1 MNFKDLNIID
11 PILKAI
17 ESQGYK
23 NPSPIQE
30 QAIPVLLAGKDV
42 LGSAQTGT
50 GKTAAFAIP
59 IIQGLTANR
68 DHNPKRVIKAL
79 IMAPTRELA
88 EQIKESFR
96 TYGKNLAIKAD
107 AIYGGVSQRTQE
119 VFLSRGIDVL
129 IATPGRLWDLI
140 QQRKVNLGNVKY
152 LVLDEADGMLDMGFI
167 EVVNKIVAKIPESR
181 QTMLFSATIPNEI
194 LKLANALLTD
204 PVRIALNPEK
214 STAEKV
220 EQTVYFI
227 DRKNKTSLLIDL
239 LVDKKIKN
247 ALVFTRTKHGAD
259 KLEKE
264 LLLAGFRVGA
274 IHGNKSQAKRNR
286 VLADFKSGR
295 IQALIA
301 TDVAARGIDISKL
314 SHVVNYELPETAEA
328 YIHRMGRTGRAGLS
342 GEAFSF
348 STQDEVYLLRMIEK
362 HIKQSIKPNL
372 DHKYAI
378 SITNNGLRNPYKP
391 NRGGGRSQGGSF
403 GDRPRGPRRF
413 DDKRPRDY
421 SRSDR
426 KPYDNSKPRV
436 EGYKDRP
443 RSSDVKTATDKPF
456 VAREPRREG
465 YRDFKGGSNS
475 APTRNFADKAP
486 RTEGYAGKS
495 FSGSR
500 PTRSYNDK
508 APRSE
513 GYAGKSFSGSRPT
526 RSYNDKAPRTEG
538 YRDFKNKNSESS
550 GGERSFKPR
559 SEGYAGKGPGGSRP
573 TRSFG
578 DKPVRRDGD
587 APRSEGYNKF
597 KKPYP
602 SKTEGS
608 KFGGY
613 KGKDRSDS
621 RGKPSRD
628 GNKFYGNKA
637 KSSNY

>member
-23 NPSPIQE
+23 TPTPVQE

-119 VFLSRGIDVL
+119 VFLGRGIDVL

-167 EVVNKIVAKIPESR
+167 EVVTKIVAKIPESR

-220 EQTVYFI
+220 NQTVYFI
-227 DRKNKTSLLIDL
+227 DKRNKTSLLIDL

-264 LLLAGFRVGA
+264 LLLAGFKVGA

-348 STQDEVYLLRMIEK
+348 CTQEELYLLRMIEK
-362 HIKQSIKPNL
+362 HIKQSIKSNVE
-372 DHKYAI
+372 HKYAI
-378 SITNNGLRNPYKP
+378 SVNNNDLRNPYKP
-391 NRGGGRSQGGSF
+391 NRGGGRSQSRRF
-403 GDRPRGPRRF
+403 DDKSRGPRRF
-413 DDKRPRDY
+413 DDKRSRDY

-426 KPYDNSKPRV
+426 KPFDSSRPRT
-436 EGYKDRP
+436 EGYKDYKDRP
-443 RSSDVKTATDKPF
+443 RSSDVKTASDKPF

-486 RTEGYAGKS
+486 R
-495 FSGSR
+495 
-500 PTRSYNDK
+500 
-508 APRSE
+508 SE
-513 GYAGKSFSGSRPT
+513 GYAGKSFSGSRPA
-526 RSYNDKAPRTEG
+526 RSYNDKAPRSDG
-538 YRDFKNKNSESS
+538 YRDFRNKNSEPAT
-550 GGERSFKPR
+550 GERSFKPR

-573 TRSFG
+573 ARSFG

-613 KGKDRSDS
+613 KGKDRSEGRS
-621 RGKPSRD
+621 KPSRD

>member
-1 MNFKDLNIID
+1 MITFKDLQIID

-59 IIQGLTANR
+59 IIQGLNAQR

-140 QQRKVNLGNVKY
+140 QQRKVHLNNVKY

-167 EVVNKIVAKIPESR
+167 EVVNKIVAKIPQER

-220 EQTVYFI
+220 DQTVYFI
-227 DRKNKTSLLIDL
+227 DKRNKTSLLIDL

-264 LLLAGFRVGA
+264 LQLAGFRVGA

-286 VLADFKSGR
+286 VLSDFKTGR

-314 SHVVNYELPETAEA
+314 SHVINYELPETAET
-328 YIHRMGRTGRAGLS
+328 YIHRMGRTGRAGLT

-348 STQDEVYLLRMIEK
+348 CTQEELYLLRMIEK
-362 HIKQSIKPNL
+362 HIKQQVKINTEHKFSI
-372 DHKYAI
+372 AV
-378 SITNNGLRNPYKP
+378 NNNDLRNPYKP
-391 NRGGGRSQGGSF
+391 NRGGGRGPSRRF
-403 GDRPRGPRRF
+403 DDKARGPRRF

-426 KPYDNSKPRV
+426 KPFDSAKPRS
-436 EGYKDRP
+436 EGFKDRP
-443 RSSDVKTATDKPF
+443 RSADATVTKPY
-456 VAREPRREG
+456 ATIATR
-465 YRDFKGGSNS
+465 RDFKDKTDRPQRSYSDKAPSRDGYRGFKAKTEGGEK
-475 APTRNFADKAP
+475 PFADKGP
-486 RTEGYAGKS
+486 RKEGYS
-495 FSGSR
+495 
-500 PTRSYNDK
+500 
-508 APRSE
+508 
-513 GYAGKSFSGSRPT
+513 
-526 RSYNDKAPRTEG
+526 
-538 YRDFKNKNSESS
+538 
-550 GGERSFKPR
+550 
-559 SEGYAGKGPGGSRP
+559 
-573 TRSFG
+573 
-578 DKPVRRDGD
+578 
-587 APRSEGYNKF
+587 KF
-597 KKPYP
+597 KKPYSAKSSE
-602 SKTEGS
+602 SKAS
-608 KFGGY
+608 GY
-613 KGKDRSDS
+613 KSSYKSDGKSKSFKDN
-621 RGKPSRD
+621 K
-628 GNKFYGNKA
+628 KFYGNKTR
-637 KSSNY
+637 SSNY

>member
-1 MNFKDLNIID
+1 
-11 PILKAI
+11 
-17 ESQGYK
+17 
-23 NPSPIQE
+23 
-30 QAIPVLLAGKDV
+30 LAGKDV

-59 IIQGLTANR
+59 IIQGLTAQR

-167 EVVNKIVAKIPESR
+167 EVVTKIVAKIPESR

-220 EQTVYFI
+220 NQTVYFI
-227 DRKNKTSLLIDL
+227 DKRNKTSLLIDL

-348 STQDEVYLLRMIEK
+348 CTQDELYLLRMIEK
-362 HIKQSIKPNL
+362 HIKQSIKSNVE
-372 DHKYAI
+372 HKYAI
-378 SITNNGLRNPYKP
+378 SVNNNDLRNPYKP
-391 NRGGGRSQGGSF
+391 NRGGGRSQSRRF
-403 GDRPRGPRRF
+403 DDKSRGPRRF

-426 KPYDNSKPRV
+426 KPFDSSRPRT
-436 EGYKDRP
+436 EGYKDYKDRP
-443 RSSDVKTATDKPF
+443 RSSDVKTASDKPF
-456 VAREPRREG
+456 VNKEPRREG

-475 APTRNFADKAP
+475 APTRNFA
-486 RTEGYAGKS
+486 
-495 FSGSR
+495 
-500 PTRSYNDK
+500 DK

-526 RSYNDKAPRTEG
+526 RSYNDKAPRSDG
-538 YRDFKNKNSESS
+538 YRDFRNKNSEPVT
-550 GGERSFKPR
+550 GERSFKPR
-559 SEGYAGKGPGGSRP
+559 AEGYAGKGPGGSRP
-573 TRSFG
+573 ARSFG

-613 KGKDRSDS
+613 KGKDRSES
-621 RGKPSRD
+621 RSKPSRD
-628 GNKFYGNKA
+628 GNKFYGNKD

>member
-23 NPSPIQE
+23 NPTPVQE

-59 IIQGLTANR
+59 IIQGLTAQR

-167 EVVNKIVAKIPESR
+167 EVVTKIVAKIPESR

-220 EQTVYFI
+220 NQTVYFI
-227 DRKNKTSLLIDL
+227 DKRNKTSLLIDL

-264 LLLAGFRVGA
+264 LLLAGFKVGA

-348 STQDEVYLLRMIEK
+348 CTQEELYLLRMIEK
-362 HIKQSIKPNL
+362 HIKQSIKSNVE
-372 DHKYAI
+372 HKYAI
-378 SITNNGLRNPYKP
+378 SVNNNDLRNPYKP
-391 NRGGGRSQGGSF
+391 NRGGGRSQSRRF
-403 GDRPRGPRRF
+403 DDKSRGPRRF

-426 KPYDNSKPRV
+426 KPFDSSRPRA
-436 EGYKDRP
+436 EGYKDYKDRP

-465 YRDFKGGSNS
+465 YRDYKGGSNS

-500 PTRSYNDK
+500 PARSFNDK
-508 APRSE
+508 APR
-513 GYAGKSFSGSRPT
+513 P
-526 RSYNDKAPRTEG
+526 DG
-538 YRDFKNKNSESS
+538 YRDFRNKTSEPAT
-550 GGERSFKPR
+550 GERSFKPR

-573 TRSFG
+573 ARSFG
-578 DKPVRRDGD
+578 DKPVRREGD

-613 KGKDRSDS
+613 KGKDRSEGRS
-621 RGKPSRD
+621 KPSRD

>member
-23 NPSPIQE
+23 HPSPIQE
-30 QAIPVLLAGKDV
+30 QAIPVLLSGKDV

-59 IIQGLTANR
+59 IIQGLNAQR

-96 TYGKNLAIKAD
+96 TYGKNLSIKAD

-119 VFLSRGIDVL
+119 VFLNRGIDVL

-140 QQRKVNLGNVKY
+140 QQRKVNLSNVKY

-167 EVVNKIVAKIPESR
+167 EVVNKIVAKIPETR

-220 EQTVYFI
+220 DQTVYFI
-227 DRKNKTSLLIDL
+227 DKRNKTSLLIDL

-286 VLADFKSGR
+286 VLSDFKSGR

-314 SHVVNYELPETAEA
+314 SHVINYELPETAET
-328 YIHRMGRTGRAGLS
+328 YIHRMGRTGRAGLA

-348 STQDEVYLLRMIEK
+348 CTQEELYLLRMIEK
-362 HIKQSIKPNL
+362 HIKQQVKINTE
-372 DHKYAI
+372 HKYAI
-378 SITNNGLRNPYKP
+378 AVNNNDLRNPYKP
-391 NRGGGRSQGGSF
+391 NRGGGRSQGRRFDDKS
-403 GDRPRGPRRF
+403 RGPRRF

-426 KPYDNSKPRV
+426 KPMDAPKSPAS
-436 EGYKDRP
+436 GYKDRP
-443 RSSDVKTATDKPF
+443 ASADAKTTDRPYQSRQPRRFDDNRQRDYSRSDRKPSDASKPRFQGYNDRPRSSEIKTSDRSSESAPRKEGYRDSRGSRPSRGYGDKPSQ
-456 VAREPRREG
+456 REGYQGKGPGGSKPTRSFGERAPKRDG
-465 YRDFKGGSNS
+465 YRDFK
-475 APTRNFADKAP
+475 D
-486 RTEGYAGKS
+486 
-495 FSGSR
+495 
-500 PTRSYNDK
+500 
-508 APRSE
+508 
-513 GYAGKSFSGSRPT
+513 
-526 RSYNDKAPRTEG
+526 
-538 YRDFKNKNSESS
+538 KNSENP
-550 GGERSFKPR
+550 RSDKPYSAKPR
-559 SEGYAGKGPGGSRP
+559 SEGYKK
-573 TRSFG
+573 F
-578 DKPVRRDGD
+578 DKPYKAKSDG
-587 APRSEGYNKF
+587 F
-597 KKPYP
+597 K
-602 SKTEGS
+602 S
-608 KFGGY
+608 GGFKSDEKY
-613 KGKDRSDS
+613 DRKN
-621 RGKPSRD
+621 KPSRD
-628 GNKFYGNKA
+628 GKKFYGNKS
-637 KSSNY
+637 KSNNY

>member
-23 NPSPIQE
+23 TPTPVQE

-59 IIQGLTANR
+59 IIQGLTAQR

-167 EVVNKIVAKIPESR
+167 EVVTKIVAKIPESR

-220 EQTVYFI
+220 NQTVYFI
-227 DRKNKTSLLIDL
+227 DKRNKTSLLIDL

-264 LLLAGFRVGA
+264 LLLAGFKVGA

-348 STQDEVYLLRMIEK
+348 CTQDELYLLRMIEK
-362 HIKQSIKPNL
+362 HIKQSIKSNVE
-372 DHKYAI
+372 HKYAI
-378 SITNNGLRNPYKP
+378 SVNNNDLRNPYKP
-391 NRGGGRSQGGSF
+391 NRGGGRSQSRRF
-403 GDRPRGPRRF
+403 DDKSRGPRRF

-426 KPYDNSKPRV
+426 KPFDSSRPKN
-436 EGYKDRP
+436 EGYKDYKDRP

-465 YRDFKGGSNS
+465 YRDYKGGSNS

-500 PTRSYNDK
+500 PARSYNDK
-508 APRSE
+508 APRS
-513 GYAGKSFSGSRPT
+513 
-526 RSYNDKAPRTEG
+526 DG
-538 YRDFKNKNSESS
+538 YRDFRNKTSEPAT
-550 GGERSFKPR
+550 GERLFKPR

-573 TRSFG
+573 ARSFG
-578 DKPVRRDGD
+578 DKPVRREGD

-613 KGKDRSDS
+613 KGKDRSEGRS
-621 RGKPSRD
+621 KPSRD

>member
-23 NPSPIQE
+23 TPTPVQE

-59 IIQGLTANR
+59 IIQGLTAQR

-167 EVVNKIVAKIPESR
+167 EVVTKIVAKIPETR

-227 DRKNKTSLLIDL
+227 DKRNKTSLLIDL

-264 LLLAGFRVGA
+264 LLLAGFKVGA

-348 STQDEVYLLRMIEK
+348 CTQEELYLLRMIEK
-362 HIKQSIKPNL
+362 HIKQSIKSNVE
-372 DHKYAI
+372 HKYAI
-378 SITNNGLRNPYKP
+378 AVNNNDLRNPYKP
-391 NRGGGRSQGGSF
+391 NRGGGRSQSRRF
-403 GDRPRGPRRF
+403 DDKPRGPRRF

-426 KPYDNSKPRV
+426 KPFDSSKPRA
-436 EGYKDRP
+436 EGYKDYKDRP

-475 APTRNFADKAP
+475 APTRNF
-486 RTEGYAGKS
+486 S
-495 FSGSR
+495 
-500 PTRSYNDK
+500 DK

-513 GYAGKSFSGSRPT
+513 GYAGKSFSGSRPD
-526 RSYNDKAPRTEG
+526 RSFNDKAPRSDG
-538 YRDFKNKNSESS
+538 YRDFRNKNSEPST
-550 GGERSFKPR
+550 GERSFKPR

-573 TRSFG
+573 ARSFG

-613 KGKDRSDS
+613 KGNERSDNRS
-621 RGKPSRD
+621 KPSRD
-628 GNKFYGNKA
+628 GNKFYGNKN

>member
-23 NPSPIQE
+23 TPTPVQE

-59 IIQGLTANR
+59 IIQGLTAQR

-167 EVVNKIVAKIPESR
+167 EVVTKIVAKIPESR

-220 EQTVYFI
+220 NQTVYFI
-227 DRKNKTSLLIDL
+227 DKRNKTSLLIDL

-348 STQDEVYLLRMIEK
+348 CTQDELYLLRMIEK
-362 HIKQSIKPNL
+362 HIKQSIKSNVE
-372 DHKYAI
+372 HKYAI
-378 SITNNGLRNPYKP
+378 SVNNNDLRNPYKP
-391 NRGGGRSQGGSF
+391 NRGGGRSQSRRF
-403 GDRPRGPRRF
+403 DDKSRGPRRF

-426 KPYDNSKPRV
+426 KPFDSSRPRT
-436 EGYKDRP
+436 EGYKDYKDRP
-443 RSSDVKTATDKPF
+443 RSSDVKTASDKPF
-456 VAREPRREG
+456 VTKEPRREG

-475 APTRNFADKAP
+475 APTRNFA
-486 RTEGYAGKS
+486 
-495 FSGSR
+495 
-500 PTRSYNDK
+500 DK

-526 RSYNDKAPRTEG
+526 RSYNDKAPRSDG
-538 YRDFKNKNSESS
+538 YRDFRNKNSEPVT
-550 GGERSFKPR
+550 GERSFKPR

-573 TRSFG
+573 ARSFG

-602 SKTEGS
+602 SKNEGS

-613 KGKDRSDS
+613 KGKDRSES
-621 RGKPSRD
+621 RSKPSRD
-628 GNKFYGNKA
+628 GNKFYGNKD

>member
-1 MNFKDLNIID
+1 
-11 PILKAI
+11 
-17 ESQGYK
+17 
-23 NPSPIQE
+23 
-30 QAIPVLLAGKDV
+30 
-42 LGSAQTGT
+42 
-50 GKTAAFAIP
+50 
-59 IIQGLTANR
+59 
-68 DHNPKRVIKAL
+68 
-79 IMAPTRELA
+79 LA

-167 EVVNKIVAKIPESR
+167 EVVTKIVAKIPESR

-220 EQTVYFI
+220 NQTVYFI
-227 DRKNKTSLLIDL
+227 DKRNKTSLLIDL

-348 STQDEVYLLRMIEK
+348 CTQDELYLLRMIEK
-362 HIKQSIKPNL
+362 HIKQSIKSNIE
-372 DHKYAI
+372 HKYAI
-378 SITNNGLRNPYKP
+378 AVNNSDLRNPYKP
-391 NRGGGRSQGGSF
+391 NRGGGRSQSRRF
-403 GDRPRGPRRF
+403 DDKSRGPRRF

-426 KPYDNSKPRV
+426 KPFDSSRPRT
-436 EGYKDRP
+436 EGYKDYKDRP
-443 RSSDVKTATDKPF
+443 RSSDVKTASDKPF

-486 RTEGYAGKS
+486 R
-495 FSGSR
+495 
-500 PTRSYNDK
+500 
-508 APRSE
+508 SE
-513 GYAGKSFSGSRPT
+513 GYAGKSFSGSRPA
-526 RSYNDKAPRTEG
+526 RSYNDKAPRSDG
-538 YRDFKNKNSESS
+538 YRDFRNKNSEPAT
-550 GGERSFKPR
+550 GERSFKPR

-573 TRSFG
+573 ARSFG

-621 RGKPSRD
+621 RSKPSRD

>member
-23 NPSPIQE
+23 TPTPVQE

-59 IIQGLTANR
+59 IIQGLTAQR

-167 EVVNKIVAKIPESR
+167 EVVTKIVAKIPESR

-220 EQTVYFI
+220 NQTVYFI
-227 DRKNKTSLLIDL
+227 DKRNKTSLLIDL

-348 STQDEVYLLRMIEK
+348 CTQDELYLLRMIEK
-362 HIKQSIKPNL
+362 HIKQSIKSNVE
-372 DHKYAI
+372 HKYAI
-378 SITNNGLRNPYKP
+378 SVNNNDLRNPYKP
-391 NRGGGRSQGGSF
+391 NRGGGRSQSRRF
-403 GDRPRGPRRF
+403 DDKSRGPRRF

-426 KPYDNSKPRV
+426 KPFDSSRPKT
-436 EGYKDRP
+436 EGYKDYKDRP

-465 YRDFKGGSNS
+465 YRDYKGGSNS

-486 RTEGYAGKS
+486 RSEGYAGKS
-495 FSGSR
+495 FRGSR
-500 PTRSYNDK
+500 PARSYNDK
-508 APRSE
+508 APRS
-513 GYAGKSFSGSRPT
+513 
-526 RSYNDKAPRTEG
+526 DG
-538 YRDFKNKNSESS
+538 YRDFRNKNSEPAT
-550 GGERSFKPR
+550 GERSFKPR

-573 TRSFG
+573 ARSFG

-587 APRSEGYNKF
+587 APRSDGYNKF

-613 KGKDRSDS
+613 KGKDRSES
-621 RGKPSRD
+621 RSKPSRD